1 MLLFR
6 RSFRFFRFVIIH
18 KELSVRIT
26 RVVALPMTLIIG
38 AVLLLSAC
46 GSTSTSPGAG
56 APKTVTLGSKKDG
69 DSVLESQMYK
79 LLLEKAGYTVTLKD
93 GLDNKTASP
102 AIFNGQLDLY
112 PEFTGT
118 GLGNLGLPTSADPQK
133 AYNDVK
139 TAYETQHQITWLDAA
154 FNLNDSYGICVP
166 NAVAQ
171 AKGWTKISDIVST
184 ASTLTLATPPDA
196 VSQPDVLPNMLKV
209 YGITFKKTTQIDSTL
224 AYTAVTQ
231 KQADVLV
238 CYTTDANIV
247 TQGFTLLTDDKVA
260 FPAYNPAPIVRDSV
274 LAAHPDI
281 ATILNPLATKLTT
294 AEITKLI
301 KQYSIDK
308 TPADVVAQ
316 QWLQQQGLL

>member
-1 MLLFR
+1 MRVSRIFAFPIALL
-6 RSFRFFRFVIIH
+6 
-18 KELSVRIT
+18 
-26 RVVALPMTLIIG
+26 MG

-46 GSTSTSPGAG
+46 GSTSTNAGTG
-56 APKTVTLGSKKDG
+56 APKTVVLGSKKDG
-69 DSVLESQMYK
+69 DSVLEAQMYK
-79 LLLEKAGYTVTLKD
+79 ALLEKAGYTVTLKD

-102 AIFNGQLDLY
+102 AIFNGELDLY

-118 GLGNLGLPTSADPQK
+118 GLGNLGLASIADPQQAYSTVK
-133 AYNDVK
+133 A
-139 TAYETQHQITWLDAA
+139 AYESQKQITWLDPAY
-154 FNLNDSYGICVP
+154 NLNDSYGVCAP

-171 AKGWTKISDIVST
+171 KNNWTKISDIVSV
-184 ASTLTLATPPDA
+184 ASTLRLATPPDA

-224 AYTAVTQ
+224 AYTSVTQ
-231 KQADVLV
+231 GQADVLI

-301 KQYSIDK
+301 KMYAIDK
-308 TPADVVAQ
+308 TPADVVAKT
-316 QWLQQQGLL
+316 WLQQQGLL